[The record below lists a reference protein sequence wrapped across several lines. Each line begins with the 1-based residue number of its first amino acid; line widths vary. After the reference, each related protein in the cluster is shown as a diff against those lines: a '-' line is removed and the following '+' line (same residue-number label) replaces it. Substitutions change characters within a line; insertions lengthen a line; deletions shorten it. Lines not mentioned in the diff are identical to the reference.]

1 MYKSRKLFRALSLA
15 TCLTGLAGTPQAHAS
30 QWPAMGPALTEVARL
45 DWLCNAVALTS
56 DGRLFVGLPR
66 WPGFEKTPS
75 IAEVM
80 PDGTLK
86 PFPGGQWNDWA
97 PGKPSAEIGR
107 AHV

>member
-1 MYKSRKLFRALSLA
+1 PSM
-15 TCLTGLAGTPQAHAS
+15 GT
-30 QWPAMGPALTEVARL
+30 ALTEVARL

-86 PFPGGQWNDWA
+86 PFPGGHWNDWA
-97 PGKPSAEIGR
+97 PGKPSDAALVKINTI
-107 AHV
+107 HIF